1 MLIAITILSYADVIS
16 ELLTDDVLVF
26 IDSHFLQLMHALLLS
41 LRVLSEV

>member
-26 IDSHFLQLMHALLLS
+26 IDSHFSTANARS
-41 LRVLSEV
+41 FIESPCTV